1 MMNEPVDLSKFETTR
16 DAYLSVIENYIPLS
30 ENCIVDFSYP
40 NTFDKYMAFGI
51 TIPRQVIE
59 EAQNYI
65 TKEKN
70 PLSDIVKQYPYIQLV
85 IAFWMFNKLYELD
98 KKYNFF
104 HEKYS
109 NIDGFQKMLSQF
121 VYDILY
127 PFDIYGNPAKEL
139 HFLDTHQYKKYDLY
153 YVCNQ
158 IKKLGGKSFKVKGS
172 NERMVYSAFDYETVM
187 QYDQFE
193 CFSLYDLIY
202 DGLLSM
208 ISTVFLEL
216 GNNSKK
222 FFKINQ
228 ADFKYEEYQFKALY
242 ATLKDIYKESDD
254 KIVKLVCNKP
264 LLSADNSL
272 IVKSKYNEYYN
283 KTTYK
288 GVAFENTQLS
298 QGIGYDEAYE
308 LTVREIKRAQANNK
322 GQLELYKYNFKEC
335 ALNLCPP
342 YKGYRAGM
350 PDGGDLYTYKEYEQ
364 VTGNKFYATHNFL
377 SITHAFHLHRYMRY
391 AWSANMGYG
400 KNEYVFLNKV
410 YAYLYRKCTT
420 FQMMCLMHINSYY
433 R

>member
-40 NTFDKYMAFGI
+40 NTFDKYMVFGI

-139 HFLDTHQYKKYDLY
+139 HFLDTHQYKKYDLS

-193 CFSLYDLIY
+193 YFSLYDLIY

-288 GVAFENTQLS
+288 GVAFENAQLS